1 MTPLAGNPASELAIA
16 LSLIEGCSSTLEVA
30 PIERALPE
38 TPWEALEPGQSILIS
53 GIRCLLTYLLF
64 PFIFPIIGVTSGIG
78 STIGLIV
85 GTIAIVANV
94 FSIRR
99 FHRADHKYKWPVS
112 ALNAGVIVLLVVLIV
127 LDANDLFS

>member
-1 MTPLAGNPASELAIA
+1 MLTV
-16 LSLIEGCSSTLEVA
+16 VA
-30 PIERALPE
+30 TNTKADADQPERLFS
-38 TPWEALEPGQSILIS
+38 QSILIS
-53 GIRCLLTYLLF
+53 ATRCTLTYVVF

-78 STIGLIV
+78 STIGLII

-112 ALNAGVIVLLVVLIV
+112 ALNAGIIVLLVILVI
-127 LDANDLFS
+127 LDANTLFSRTL

>member
-1 MTPLAGNPASELAIA
+1 M
-16 LSLIEGCSSTLEVA
+16 VA
-30 PIERALPE
+30 TDVDTNAADQPERLFS
-38 TPWEALEPGQSILIS
+38 QSILIS

>member
-1 MTPLAGNPASELAIA
+1 MQHVVATDVDANSGNTNDQP
-16 LSLIEGCSSTLEVA
+16 
-30 PIERALPE
+30 ERLFS
-38 TPWEALEPGQSILIS
+38 QSILIS
-53 GIRCLLTYLLF
+53 GFRCMLTYLVF
-64 PFIFPIIGVTSGIG
+64 PFVFPVVGVTSGIG

-112 ALNAGVIVLLVVLIV
+112 ALNAGVIVLLVVLVV
-127 LDANDLFS
+127 LDASDLLS